1 MGNPNILEIFIK
13 LLAVAVLIALT
24 AFFVASEFAI
34 VKVRSSRINQLIEE
48 GNKSALA
55 AKKVISHIDEYLS
68 ACQLGITVT
77 ALGLG
82 WLGEPTVE
90 AILEPLF
97 HRWGVEE
104 SLSHILSFVIA
115 FASVTF
121 LHVVIGEL
129 APKTVAIQKA
139 EEITLLFSKPLI
151 LFYRILYPFIW
162 VLNGSARVLT
172 GMFGL
177 KPASETEMA
186 HSEEELRIILS
197 ESYKSGEI
205 NQSEYKYVNQIF
217 EFDERNANEIMVPR
231 TEMTV
236 IEIGMPLLEVVELIQ
251 EEQYTRYPVID
262 GDKDNVVGMVNIK
275 RLYTATITEKN
286 VSELTVDSFVTPVIR
301 VLETIPIHDLLL
313 KMQKERIHMA
323 VLTDEYGGTAG
334 LVTVEDILEEIV
346 GEIRDEFDQD
356 ERPLIQKV
364 DEGHYV
370 FDAKTLIEDVND
382 TLAIQLPEDD
392 IDTLGGWFLTGR
404 FEIAVGDQIEFEGYN
419 FTVTEMDGHHV
430 LYVEV
435 KKIK

>member
-1 MGNPNILEIFIK
+1 MDTFDITIK

-48 GNKSALA
+48 GHKNALA
-55 AKKVISHIDEYLS
+55 AKRVVSHLDEYLS

-90 AILEPLF
+90 AILLPLF
-97 HRWGVEE
+97 EKIGLDEAV
-104 SLSHILSFVIA
+104 SHIISFLIA
-115 FASVTF
+115 FSAVTF

-139 EEITLLFSKPLI
+139 EQITLLFSKPLI
-151 LFYRILYPFIW
+151 WFYRIMFPFIW
-162 VLNGSARVLT
+162 ILNGSARLLV
-172 GMFGL
+172 GIFGL
-177 KPASETEMA
+177 KPASESEEA

-197 ESYKSGEI
+197 ESFKSGEI

-217 EFDERNANEIMVPR
+217 EFDERIANEIMVPR

-236 IEIGMPLLEVVELIQ
+236 IETGTSLLEVIETIQ

-262 GDKDNVVGMVNIK
+262 GDKDNVVGMVNVK
-275 RLYTATITEKN
+275 RLYTATITEAN
-286 VSELTVDSFVTPVIR
+286 VSTLTVDSFITPIIR

-334 LVTVEDILEEIV
+334 IVTVEDILEEIV

-356 ERPLIQKV
+356 ERPQIQKV
-364 DEGHYV
+364 KEGQYI

-382 TLAIQLPEDD
+382 TLGIHLPEDD
-392 IDTLGGWFLTGR
+392 IDTLGGWMLTGK
-404 FEIAVGDQIEFEGYN
+404 FDVSVGDKAEFEGCE
-419 FTVTEMDGHHV
+419 FTVTEMDGHHI
-430 LYVEV
+430 LYVEA
-435 KKIK
+435 KKI